1 MSLEAAELD
10 TIESDT
16 IESDT
21 VEFDTIESDTL
32 EFDSLNRE
40 GSELVEEGFDPLTVF
55 ETEVLLTNLFLD
67 TLYFDPCIVTV
78 FNLLEL
84 LCLEYGLGVVS
95 LYLGAEERKGGA
107 KGWRG
112 GAGGWEGGANPD
124 CLSLTLDGV
133 PSTSL
138 LLPKLSLDLVSLY

>member
-1 MSLEAAELD
+1 MGLEEAEFDTTEFD
-10 TIESDT
+10 TIEF
-16 IESDT
+16 DT
-21 VEFDTIESDTL
+21 VEFD
-32 EFDSLNRE
+32 SLKGE
-40 GSELVEEGFDPLTVF
+40 GSELVGEGFDPLAVF

-78 FNLLEL
+78 FNLLVL
-84 LCLEYGLGVVS
+84 LCLEYGLGVDS
-95 LYLGAEERKGGA
+95 LYLGVDSLYLGLDSLYLGLDSLYLGDRGWKGV
-107 KGWRG
+107 
-112 GAGGWEGGANPD
+112 NPD